1 MIAIDL
7 DDQRLALAKSFGADA
22 TLNAAKVDTPAAI
35 RELTGGKGA
44 QMAAETSGSTPAA
57 TAALAAVDVWGK
69 VCFVGLGAKVAFEVR
84 AYLDRQLNVMTS
96 YSMSSVGQ
104 MDCAD
109 FVVKRQLDV
118 ERLFTDRWRLDQ
130 AEQAYALFD
139 KQSSGKGV
147 FVF

>member
-1 MIAIDL
+1 M
-7 DDQRLALAKSFGADA
+7 
-22 TLNAAKVDTPAAI
+22 
-35 RELTGGKGA
+35 
-44 QMAAETSGSTPAA
+44 
-57 TAALAAVDVWGK
+57 
-69 VCFVGLGAKVAFEVR
+69 CFVGLGAKVAFEVR